1 MRRAQ
6 YSFTF
11 GSKHLSTDTFN
22 DLSTMKTTAV
32 LINTSRAELIEAG
45 ALIAALNRKLPGI
58 AAIGIYESELI
69 YEIMHY

>member
-1 MRRAQ
+1 
-6 YSFTF
+6 
-11 GSKHLSTDTFN
+11 
-22 DLSTMKTTAV
+22 MKTTAV